1 MTSPGHEE
9 CALLFDIDGTL
20 TDSTYHHALAWQR
33 AFHRLGVGV
42 PLYRI
47 HRTIGMGGDKLVAHV
62 AGELVEEESGDQLRA
77 AWREQYLRIR
87 DGVQP
92 LAGAAELVHRVAGA
106 GFRVALASSGEREFA
121 AEAVALLGIVDDLEV
136 LTTAEDVEGSKPEPD
151 LVGETIARLEGV
163 THAVLVGD
171 TPYDVRA
178 AQRAGIGCVGL
189 RSGGYSEAE
198 LDEAGALLVVDLPE
212 DLLDLDWVQHCTP
225 ISPP

>member
-1 MTSPGHEE
+1 M
-9 CALLFDIDGTL
+9 
-20 TDSTYHHALAWQR
+20 
-33 AFHRLGVGV
+33 
-42 PLYRI
+42 
-47 HRTIGMGGDKLVAHV
+47 
-62 AGELVEEESGDQLRA
+62 
-77 AWREQYLRIR
+77 
-87 DGVQP
+87 
-92 LAGAAELVHRVAGA
+92 
-106 GFRVALASSGEREFA
+106 
-121 AEAVALLGIVDDLEV
+121 
-136 LTTAEDVEGSKPEPD
+136 EGSKPEPD